1 LARLQV
7 ISGTGGKA
15 AACFLVETAGCRL
28 LLDLGRE
35 SGTGQPPDL
44 APLGR
49 IDAVLLSHGHDDHTG
64 AIDLVPQIGD
74 PPVYATEPVASGL
87 PGGLEIRSLP
97 VRGETEVNGTRV
109 TTGRDGH
116 APGGVWLHLATPDG
130 GLLYAGDLCCE
141 STLYAL
147 DPPPPARL
155 AVLDASYGMD
165 DVAQSVRR
173 EALAPLLR
181 EGSVLLPAPP
191 RGRGP
196 ELALF
201 AQEVT
206 GRLPALCD
214 ATREAVHD
222 LLGIAR
228 VWVRDEAEAP
238 LRALLEAPPIPDEP
252 EGVMIAASADASGG
266 AAAEAIARWHDRAEP
281 LIVFT
286 GHVPAGTSAARLLQE
301 DRALWRRWNVHPR
314 LRDNVRLARETG
326 AQMVLPAFTDAPL
339 PALAA
344 AFAPAR
350 IVSADRLEF

>member
-15 AACFLVETAGCRL
+15 AACFLVEIAGCRL

-35 SGTGQPPDL
+35 SGTKRPPDL

-49 IDAVLLSHGHDDHTG
+49 IDALLLSHGHDDHAG
-64 AIDLVPQIGD
+64 AIDLVSQIGK
-74 PPVYATEPVASGL
+74 PPVYATGPVASGL
-87 PGGLEIRSLP
+87 PEGLAIQPLP
-97 VRGETEVNGTRV
+97 PQGTTEVEGVVV

-116 APGGVWLHLATPDG
+116 APGGVWLHLATAES

-165 DVAQSVRR
+165 DVAQSSRR

-201 AQEVT
+201 AREVT
-206 GRLPALCD
+206 GRLPSLCD
-214 ATREAVHD
+214 ATREAVRD
-222 LLGIAR
+222 LLGIACA
-228 VWVRDEAEAP
+228 WARDEAEAP
-238 LRALLEAPPIPDEP
+238 LRALLDAPPIPDEP

-281 LIVFT
+281 LILFT
-286 GHVPAGTSAARLLQE
+286 GHVPAGSPAARLLQE
-301 DRALWRRWNVHPR
+301 NRALWRRWNVHPR
-314 LRDNVRLARETG
+314 LRDNVRLMREMG
-326 AQMVLPAFTDAPL
+326 AQMVLPAFTDAAL
-339 PALAA
+339 PALEA
-344 AFAPAR
+344 AFAPAQ
-350 IVSADRLEF
+350 IVSADRVKF